1 MINILNIVFKI
12 KTEGPMQNLIN
23 ELSNKYENQIEYIQ
37 ANRTEK
43 LLYVVFRGNHIESKR
58 IKKIDNISS
67 VSIVDTDVTLVGFIL
82 KQLHGNIN

>member
-1 MINILNIVFKI
+1 MINVLNIVFKI

-37 ANRTEK
+37 SNRTEK
-43 LLYVVFRGNHIESKR
+43 LLYVVFRGNHPESKR

-67 VSIVDTDVTLVGFIL
+67 VSIVDTDITLLGFIL